1 MTFQSQGMAEK
12 TIHLVRN
19 TGIKLIVIITLLPTL
34 SFGQLQLVRY
44 DSIPVTE
51 GSFPLINAWAGG
63 FNSPQFSEIDLNGD
77 GINDLFAFERNWYGM
92 VKTFI
97 NFGTNDQ
104 VDYVYDAGYQHKF
117 PAMHNWTL
125 LADYNCDGK
134 NDIFTSV
141 PAGAAVYR
149 NDYDPVSGLNFTLVA
164 PLLLSKSSLGLTPLY
179 VSPPDIPA
187 IKDIDGDG
195 DMDIL
200 SFDVLGNAMMFHKNM
215 SVEKYDNCNSLEFDL
230 DSECWGYF
238 SESSLDNTITLFDT
252 CSNVSTKTTNDDRHA
267 GSATLAIDLNGN
279 GLQDLLI
286 GDISYNNIVSLNNG
300 GTIENSSMIS
310 QDANFPSYST
320 PVDLTVFPAAYYLDV
335 NNDEKKDLL
344 ISPNNPN
351 TSENFNNIWYYKNV
365 GTESVPDFE
374 FQNYNFLQGEMI
386 DVGEGARPVFFDANS
401 DGLLDIVIGNFGYF
415 VSSNTF
421 ESKLALLLN
430 TGTLTI
436 PSFDL
441 VERDYAG
448 LASLNINSVYPSF
461 GDLDNDGDKDMII
474 GDEEGHLHYFIN
486 TAGAG
491 LPAEF
496 SLSKPNYMN
505 IDVGETAMPQLV
517 DVNHDEKLDLLVG
530 ERSGTIAYFENIGST
545 DNASFNSSPTND
557 LFGDI
562 DVMPECCSGYSSPF
576 LTVDSVGDNLLYV
589 GSEQG
594 MLYQFNN
601 IEGNLNG
608 SFNLVDSLFL
618 SGLNVTI
625 SGADLNNNGSTE
637 LIYGEYAGGI
647 AVLKK
652 GNPKW
657 ISIKENN
664 INTFEVDIFPNPAK
678 SSIYLQMKTRT
689 PYQIIEVQLQN
700 FLGQVISTHQYTYS
714 GNKINID
721 LIDTSPGI
729 YFIHIQTEGFLC
741 TKKLVVR

>member
-1 MTFQSQGMAEK
+1 MIKKINKNMWFQGIRLLIILTF
-12 TIHLVRN
+12 V
-19 TGIKLIVIITLLPTL
+19 PT
-34 SFGQLQLVRY
+34 FTFAQLHLVRY

-51 GSFPLINAWAGG
+51 GSSSLINAWAGG

-77 GINDLFAFERNWYGM
+77 GIKDLFAFERNWYGM

-97 NFGTNDQ
+97 NSGTANQ
-104 VDYVYDAGYQHKF
+104 VDYIHDARYQWKF
-117 PAMHNWTL
+117 PVMHNWTL

-149 NDYDPVSGLNFTLVA
+149 NDSHPTSGLKFTLVA

-215 SVEKYDNCNSLEFDL
+215 SMEKYDNCNSLEFDL

-238 SESSLDNTITLFDT
+238 SESSLDNSITLFDT
-252 CSNVSTKTTNDDRHA
+252 CSNVSSKTTNDNRHA

-279 GLQDLLI
+279 GLQDLLL

-300 GTIENSSMIS
+300 GTIEKASMIS
-310 QDANFPSYST
+310 QDTSFPSYST
-320 PVDLTVFPAAYYLDV
+320 PVDLTVFPAAYYFDV
-335 NNDEKKDLL
+335 NNDDKQDLL

-365 GTESVPDFE
+365 GTELVPDFE
-374 FQNYNFLQGEMI
+374 FQDNNFLQGEMI
-386 DVGEGARPVFFDANS
+386 DVGEGARPVFFDADS

-421 ESKLALLLN
+421 DSKLALLRN
-430 TGTLTI
+430 TGTLTN

-441 VERDYAG
+441 IERNYAD
-448 LASLNINSVYPSF
+448 LSSLNINSVYPSF
-461 GDLDNDGDKDMII
+461 GDLDGDGDKDMII
-474 GDEEGHLHYFIN
+474 GDEEGHLHFFVN

-530 ERSGTIAYFENIGST
+530 ERSGTIDYYENTGSLT
-545 DNASFNSSPTND
+545 DASFSSSPTND
-557 LFGDI
+557 FFGEV

-576 LTVDSVGDNLLYV
+576 LTVDSVGNHLLYV

-601 IEGNLNG
+601 IEGNLDG

-618 SGLNVTI
+618 SALNATI

-637 LIYGEYAGGI
+637 IIYGEYAGGI
-647 AVLKK
+647 AILKK
-652 GNPKW
+652 GTPQW
-657 ISIKENN
+657 IGIKENN
-664 INTFEVDIFPNPAK
+664 INTIQVNIFPNPTK
-678 SSIYLQMKTRT
+678 SSVYLQMKTKL
-689 PYQIIEVQLQN
+689 PYEIVDVQLLN
-700 FLGQVISTHQYTYS
+700 FLGQVVSVQQYTYTGS
-714 GNKINID
+714 QIKID

-729 YFIHIQTEGFLC
+729 YFIHIQTEVFVS
-741 TKKLVVR
+741 TKKLIIQ